1 MPSIGCRACLYAH
14 RMPDRAAAEL
24 QDDVL
29 AEQVEQL
36 VHLAGM
42 DAPGGHRHQLVE
54 ARPMLVEEYAML
66 ELGRIEILPADVIV
80 AARRIWIALQLAD
93 DRPRV
98 NMIDAGKSHPLGDD
112 AERYAMCPLTRVS

>member
-1 MPSIGCRACLYAH
+1 MNVVSSFVASEDHRLQRHTIGCRACLYAH

-66 ELGRIEILPADVIV
+66 EFGRIEILPADVIV
-80 AARRIWIALQLAD
+80 AARRI
-93 DRPRV
+93 DR
-98 NMIDAGKSHPLGDD
+98 KS
-112 AERYAMCPLTRVS
+112 VV